1 MQSLHILMTLSFV
14 SSVSGSTCV
23 ICDAGK
29 YRFGG
34 SFVASCLSCPAN
46 TFAARGAA
54 ACQACPLHTF
64 SAPGSA
70 SCEPDGCV
78 DGFVVTGCLCMPGS
92 TGPNGGPCTACA
104 RDTFKNT
111 TGPSA
116 CAACARNETATNGSV
131 GCVCARDYFG
141 VSGACAACRPGLVSP
156 QNSSEC
162 FCEDG
167 ALLRNGSCVVLLPER
182 VHVTGVFRPKPPAPM
197 TPEEIEDA
205 TATLVDELSKLLNTS
220 EDALDVTTWTDAND
234 TRVRYRAG
242 LSWTG
247 VFPNHTNGS
256 HVMTD
261 AEIEGAKE
269 KLVLELTKLYNTS
282 IDLPDVKTWTDSNS
296 TRVHYSV
303 NISWTGV
310 FPDPPRAPRVMT
322 DAEIEDE
329 KKALLLE
336 LTKLYN
342 TSIDLPDVKTWTDG
356 NSTRVHYSVNISWTG
371 VFPDPPRAPH
381 VMTDAEIEDEKK
393 ALLLELAKVYNTSTD
408 LLDVK
413 TWTDG
418 NSTSVHYSVNIS
430 WTGVFEDTNSSNVMS
445 PDDIEGA
452 KQALILKLA
461 KLYNTST
468 DLVYVQTWTDAN
480 DTSIHYKVEILTT
493 GVFPDPPR
501 APHVMTD
508 AEIEDA
514 KTVLLLELAKLY
526 NTTTDLLD
534 VTTWTDANDT
544 SVHYKVEML
553 TTGVFPDPPRA
564 PRVMTDAEIEDANT
578 ALLLEL
584 AKLYNTT
591 TDLLDVRTWTDGNET
606 SVRYRVGLLATGVLE
621 EDAKGPHVLSAE
633 EIEAAKTALALE
645 VAKLYNTTTD
655 SVDVTAWTDAND
667 NSVHYRVN
675 VSWTGAFD
683 NPPDP
688 PHVMSP
694 EEIEAAKQALVLELA
709 RLYGTSAGLVQV
721 ETWTDANG
729 TRVHVSAYIFLNG
742 TESPNVTTGEF
753 TLLSEVKVE
762 KEYGQIVSG
771 QFKRCPMNMRVVD
784 GSCACFAG
792 YRERDGACESCSRG
806 TYKEVTANTECL
818 ECAGNTYSGAA
829 ADVCSACPP
838 FAFEIEAHTRCVC
851 EVGFLLFRN
860 ECVEQEPTFVSLEAV
875 LRHNGSSLLILNVD
889 TKLISSISTKFDIDP
904 TMLFVTV
911 NETSEAVYLE
921 PPIETTTSAETTPE
935 TSTPAPELETA
946 AETTPE
952 TETSTPAP
960 ALFPWN
966 LPPSVPMMRRLL
978 QMPTANETSST
989 TSTPR
994 PADYYVRRVT
1004 ITCVCPQGTAM
1015 CDECLK
1021 LQDECFALEDA
1032 EFCGTKGSGERRVGY
1047 VDYTGKQK
1055 VCAEGQVLQTDVFTR
1070 SKVCADKAADTA
1082 SLWIIILLVVLFVI
1096 LVTVLGARFKL
1107 HHMLYVR
1114 WMPRGVSHDTLDW
1127 GAPKYEAVPSARP
1140 PAYRPASAGYSG
1152 TPRGAPSAP
1161 PFAHTLYE
1169 LHFNK

>member
-141 VSGACAACRPGLVSP
+141 VSGACAACPAGLVSP

-162 FCEDG
+162 FCEDD
-167 ALLRNGSCVVLLPER
+167 ALLYNGSCVVVLPVR
-182 VHVTGVFRPKPPAPM
+182 VHVTGVLGGDAAPPAPM
-197 TPEEIEDA
+197 TPEEIGRA

-220 EDALDVTTWTDAND
+220 GDALDVTTWTDAND

-269 KLVLELTKLYNTS
+269 ALVLELTKLYNTS
-282 IDLPDVKTWTDSNS
+282 I
-296 TRVHYSV
+296 H
-303 NISWTGV
+303 
-310 FPDPPRAPRVMT
+310 
-322 DAEIEDE
+322 
-329 KKALLLE
+329 
-336 LTKLYN
+336 
-342 TSIDLPDVKTWTDG
+342 LPDVKTWTDG
-356 NSTRVHYSVNISWTG
+356 NSTSVHYSVNISWTS

-381 VMTDAEIEDEKK
+381 VMTDAEIEDAKT
-393 ALLLELAKVYNTSTD
+393 ALLLELTNVYNTSTD
-408 LLDVK
+408 LSDVT

-445 PDDIEGA
+445 PDEIEGA
-452 KQALILKLA
+452 KQALILELA
-461 KLYNTST
+461 KLYNTSA

-480 DTSIHYKVEILTT
+480 DTSTHYKVEILTR

-514 KTVLLLELAKLY
+514 KTALLLELAKLY

-534 VTTWTDANDT
+534 VTTWT
-544 SVHYKVEML
+544 E
-553 TTGVFPDPPRA
+553 
-564 PRVMTDAEIEDANT
+564 
-578 ALLLEL
+578 
-584 AKLYNTT
+584 
-591 TDLLDVRTWTDGNET
+591 GNET
-606 SVRYRVGLLATGVLE
+606 SVHYRVELLVTGVLE
-621 EDAKGPHVLSAE
+621 EEAKGPHVLSAK
-633 EIEAAKTALALE
+633 EIEAAKKALALE

-694 EEIEAAKQALVLELA
+694 EEIEAAKQAVALELA
-709 RLYGTSAGLVQV
+709 TLYGTSVGLVQV

-729 TRVHVSAYIFLNG
+729 TRVHVSAYILVDG
-742 TESPNVTTGEF
+742 LDDRNVTTGESR
-753 TLLSEVKVE
+753 LLSQVHVE
-762 KEYGQIVSG
+762 KEYGQMVSG
-771 QFKRCPMNMRVVD
+771 RFKRCPMNMRVVN
-784 GSCACFAG
+784 GSCACFMG

-818 ECAGNTYSGAA
+818 ECDGNTYSGAA

-838 FAFEIEAHTRCVC
+838 FSFEIEAHTRCVC

-921 PPIETTTSAETTPE
+921 PPIETTTPAETTPETTPEPETTPALELETE
-935 TSTPAPELETA
+935 TSTPAPELETP

-960 ALFPWN
+960 ALFPSN
-966 LPPSVPMMRRLL
+966 LPPSVPLMRRLL

-1107 HHMLYVR
+1107 HHILYVR

-1161 PFAHTLYE
+1161 PFAYTLYE